1 MNDVGVRPLER
12 GDLTALGVVLEETGL
27 FPADMLEG
35 MVAPWFAD
43 PEGAL
48 WLVAEGG
55 FAHAVPEALT
65 EGTWNLLA
73 LAVRPEVQGRGVG
86 AELVSAVL
94 AALQE
99 RGARLV
105 IVDTAGT
112 AEFAGARRLYLRL
125 GFAEVARIPEFW
137 AEGVDKVTYAL
148 RL

>member
-99 RGARLV
+99 RGARLI

-125 GFAEVARIPEFW
+125 GFAEVARIAEFW